1 LVIRVEDILEEL
13 NLTMVAEQ
21 KEARQVLPEDETEAA
36 LLHHLSADPTHVDEL
51 QQQTNLSISQV
62 TSTLAM
68 MELKGM
74 VRQVGGM
81 KYVVAREP
89 GVSYIVE

>member
-1 LVIRVEDILEEL
+1 
-13 NLTMVAEQ
+13 
-21 KEARQVLPEDETEAA
+21 VLPENEEEAA
-36 LLHHLSADPTHVDEL
+36 VLEYLSAEPTHVDEL
-51 QQQTNLSISQV
+51 QQQIEMPISQV

-81 KYVVAREP
+81 KYVVAHEA
-89 GVSYIVE
+89 SVEYVVE